1 MFRSLITSLLFSF
14 SIKNSILDVN
24 GNTIYSNQCGESYED
39 VIFINSQNDLNNI
52 ENCSYLNASLFVNGD
67 YNMNSLS
74 SLKNLNTIEGYFVL
88 IDSHRIGNLKG
99 LNNLERING
108 RNTYLENYGV
118 SIKYNNNIDENSTGL
133 CFSELVDWNRI
144 TNHSIIIINNGN
156 NCPNTCHSECNSCL
170 VQVLNYVNPV
180 LIIFRVLHVFKNV
193 LMEQII

>member
-99 LNNLERING
+99 LNNLKRING

-144 TNHSIIIINNGN
+144 TNHSIILSTMGIIVQI
-156 NCPNTCHSECNSCL
+156 L
-170 VQVLNYVNPV
+170 VT
-180 LIIFRVLHVFKNV
+180 RV
-193 LMEQII
+193 